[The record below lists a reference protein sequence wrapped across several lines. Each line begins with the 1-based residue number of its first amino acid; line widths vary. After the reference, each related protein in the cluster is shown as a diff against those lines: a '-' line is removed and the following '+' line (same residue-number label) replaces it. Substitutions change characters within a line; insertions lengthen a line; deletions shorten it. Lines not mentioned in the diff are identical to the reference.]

1 MRFHVLL
8 TVALLLTSLMS
19 IEAKPVNGAEME
31 RFALKTR
38 GVGIKTLSP
47 ECVEHCGHCLMYYC
61 EDPGI
66 ESCVVSCTYCA
77 YNCGTP
83 SSVD

>member
-31 RFALKTR
+31 RDSA
-38 GVGIKTLSP
+38 
-47 ECVEHCGHCLMYYC
+47 
-61 EDPGI
+61 I
-66 ESCVVSCTYCA
+66 ESCFVSCTYCA